1 MNAVTLRAWRDSA
14 FRLLAAALFIATF
27 ALTTM
32 VLLNA
37 ELAQR
42 FAVRTAEF
50 LGGDLQLS
58 GSQPPLSQ
66 QTDAL
71 AGARHT
77 LVVDFSTVVVH
88 TDRLLL
94 VSARAV
100 DNDYPLYGVLQVAN
114 DRFAPAAARQRG
126 PAPGELW
133 VGDQV
138 LDQLGIAVGARLTV
152 GNKELTVAGVIR
164 QLPDQGGGFYS
175 MNPRILLHRDDLAA
189 TGVLGPGT
197 RVLYR
202 LLVGAPARAITAIHS
217 GITST
222 LRPDQRLEQVADAAV
237 RSMGPLRQLTLWAN
251 LGVLLISL
259 LCGATIY
266 LATVQRV
273 RRRTRLAGLL
283 RAFGAQRKQLVS
295 RLLGADIAALLPV
308 TAMGIALGVGTITL
322 LQSALTAGDLDGN
335 QTLAASTGDWMA
347 VIFSPLLLWL
357 AFSFPQLIALTRIPA
372 MHVLQQRVGQRTM
385 AATLALLGALSA
397 PVVLAALLTR
407 SLADLGQLL
416 LVLAGLGTLL
426 PALLWPL
433 LKGFDLASQRL
444 ALPTRLA
451 VRRLSRRPA
460 LTLPLMA
467 TLTLAMAVLALAGQ
481 TGHQLLTSWRA
492 QLPTEAP
499 NYFIL
504 NLFDRDR
511 ETLRRW
517 MAEHGAQPQELY
529 PVMRGR
535 LTEIN
540 QVPVR
545 EAITK
550 ESNSEPEALNRDL
563 ILTQAARLPN
573 GNRVQDGQWHTE
585 DGSPITTG
593 VSVEQELAQKLGLK
607 LGDNLQFVSNRG
619 AFHSTVTSVREV
631 DWETFAPNFYF
642 IFSPGSLANQDITW
656 LTSFWLPPGDG
667 ARLAQLLRQ
676 LPHITLLDIN
686 ALLDKAQGIVGQA
699 SRAVFL
705 LATLL
710 MLAALLVLAT
720 ALLGGRDR
728 RARDYA
734 LARTLGARQQLLQ
747 RTTWT
752 EFLILGGGSAMC
764 ALVAVQVA
772 LYPLSERLFAGE
784 PAWSMWQ
791 LLPLIAALL
800 VVWCGVVGSRAA
812 LDRPS
817 ASLLREQGD

>member
-1 MNAVTLRAWRDSA
+1 MIAATLRAWRDSA
-14 FRLLAAALFIATF
+14 FRLLAAALLIATF
-27 ALTTM
+27 SLTTM
-32 VLLNA
+32 LLLNA

-42 FAVRTAEF
+42 FALRTAEF

-58 GSQPPLSQ
+58 GSQPPLMQ
-66 QTDAL
+66 QMDAI
-71 AGARHT
+71 ADARQT
-77 LVVDFSTVVVH
+77 LVVDFSTVVVRDDH
-88 TDRLLL
+88 LLL

-100 DNDYPLYGVLQVAN
+100 DNDYPLYGQLQVAN
-114 DRFAPAAARQRG
+114 GRFAPAAARQRG

-133 VGDQV
+133 VADQV
-138 LDQLGIAVGARLTV
+138 LDQLDIGPGASLTV
-152 GNKELTVAGVIR
+152 GNQELTVTGVIR

-175 MNPRILLHRDDLAA
+175 MNPRIVLHRDDLAA

-202 LLVGAPARAITAIHS
+202 LLVSAPSSAIAGMHARITP
-217 GITST
+217 T
-222 LRPDQRLEQVADAAV
+222 LRPDQRLEEVADAAV

-273 RRRTRLAGLL
+273 RRRARLAGLL

-295 RLLGADIAALLPV
+295 RLLGADIVALLPV
-308 TAMGIALGVGTITL
+308 TVTGIVLGVGAITL
-322 LQSALTAGDLDGN
+322 LQSALAGGDPNGDR
-335 QTLAASTGDWMA
+335 TLAATTGDWTA
-347 VIFSPLLLWL
+347 IIFSPLLLWL
-357 AFSFPQLIALTRIPA
+357 AFSLPQLIALTRVPT
-372 MHVLQQRVGQRTM
+372 MQVLQQRVRQRTLS
-385 AATLALLGALSA
+385 ATLALLGALSA

-416 LVLAGLGTLL
+416 LILAGLGTLL

-433 LKGFDLASQRL
+433 LKGLDLASRRL

-481 TGHQLLTSWRA
+481 TGHQLLASWRA
-492 QLPTEAP
+492 QLPAQAP
-499 NYFIL
+499 NYFVL

-511 ETLRRW
+511 ETLQHW
-517 MAEHGAQPQELY
+517 LAEHGAHPQELY
-529 PVMRGR
+529 PAMRGR

-550 ESNSEPEALNRDL
+550 ENSGEPEALNRDL
-563 ILTQAARLPN
+563 ILTQATLLPN
-573 GNRVQDGQWHTE
+573 GNRVHSGQWHMA
-585 DGSPITTG
+585 DGPQMAAG

-607 LGDNLQFVSNRG
+607 LGDKLQFVSNRG

-642 IFSPGSLANQDITW
+642 IFSPGSLTDQDITW

-667 ARLAQLLRQ
+667 ARLAQLLHQ

-710 MLAALLVLAT
+710 MLAALLVLTT

-728 RARDYA
+728 RGRDYA
-734 LARTLGARQQLLQ
+734 LARTLGARHRLLQ

-752 EFLILGGGSAMC
+752 EFLILGGGSAVC

-784 PAWSMWQ
+784 PAWSAWQ
-791 LLPLIAALL
+791 LLPLSAALL
-800 VVWCGVVGSRAA
+800 VVCCGVIASRPA
-812 LDRPS
+812 LYRPT

>member
-1 MNAVTLRAWRDSA
+1 MIAATLRAWRDSA

-37 ELAQR
+37 ELAER

-58 GSQPPLSQ
+58 GSQPPLMRQ
-66 QTDAL
+66 LDAI
-71 AGARHT
+71 GDARHT

-88 TDRLLL
+88 ADRLLL

-100 DNDYPLYGVLQVAN
+100 DNDYPLYGRLQVAN
-114 DRFAPAAARQRG
+114 GRFAPATAHQRG

-133 VGDQV
+133 VADQV
-138 LDQLGIAVGARLTV
+138 LDQLDIALGTRLTV
-152 GNKELTVAGVIR
+152 GNEELTVAGVIR

-175 MNPRILLHRDDLAA
+175 MNPRIVLHRDNLAA
-189 TGVLGPGT
+189 TGVLAPGT

-202 LLVGAPARAITAIHS
+202 LLVGTPSGAIAAIH
-217 GITST
+217 TRLTPT

-283 RAFGAQRKQLVS
+283 RAFGARRKQLVS
-295 RLLGADIAALLPV
+295 HLLGADIVALLPV
-308 TAMGIALGVGTITL
+308 TMIGIALGVGAIML
-322 LQSALTAGDLDGN
+322 LQSVLAGGDPNGN
-335 QTLAASTGDWMA
+335 RTLAATTGDWTA

-357 AFSFPQLIALTRIPA
+357 AFSFPQLIALARIPA
-372 MHVLQQRVGQRTM
+372 MQVLQQRVRQRSL
-385 AATLALLGALSA
+385 AATVALLGALSA
-397 PVVLAALLTR
+397 PVLLAALLTR

-433 LKGFDLASQRL
+433 LKGLDIASRHL

-481 TGHQLLTSWRA
+481 TGSQLLTSWRA
-492 QLPTEAP
+492 QLPTQAP
-499 NYFIL
+499 NYFVL

-511 ETLRRW
+511 ETLRQW
-517 MAEHGAQPQELY
+517 MSEHGAQPQELY

-540 QVPVR
+540 RVPVR

-550 ESNSEPEALNRDL
+550 ESSDEPSALNRDL

-573 GNRVQDGQWHTE
+573 GNRVHSGQWHTAA
-585 DGSPITTG
+585 GSHLTPG
-593 VSVEQELAQKLGLK
+593 VSVEQELAQKLGLEV
-607 LGDNLQFVSNRG
+607 GDNLQFVSNRG

-642 IFSPGSLANQDITW
+642 IFSPGSLADQDITW

-667 ARLAQLLRQ
+667 ARLAQLMRQ

-705 LATLL
+705 LAALL
-710 MLAALLVLAT
+710 IVAALLVLTT

-728 RARDYA
+728 RGRDYA
-734 LARTLGARQQLLQ
+734 LARTLGARKQLLQ

-752 EFLILGGGSAMC
+752 EFLILGGGSAAC
-764 ALVAVQVA
+764 ALIAVQVA
-772 LYPLSERLFAGE
+772 LYPLSERLFAGG
-784 PAWSMWQ
+784 PAWSTWQ
-791 LLPLIAALL
+791 LLPLLAALL
-800 VVWCGVVGSRAA
+800 VVCCGVIGSRTA
-812 LDRPS
+812 LYRPT

>member
-1 MNAVTLRAWRDSA
+1 MIAATLRAWRDSA

-32 VLLNA
+32 LLLNA

-42 FAVRTAEF
+42 FALRTAEF

-58 GSQPPLSQ
+58 GTQPPLAQ
-66 QTDAL
+66 QTAVI
-71 AGARHT
+71 ATARHA

-88 TDRLLL
+88 ADRLLL

-100 DNDYPLYGVLQVAN
+100 DNYYPLYGLLQVAN
-114 DRFAPAAARQRG
+114 DRFAPATARQQG

-133 VGDQV
+133 VADQV
-138 LDQLGIAVGARLTV
+138 LDQLGIAPGTRLTV
-152 GNKELTVAGVIR
+152 GNQELTVTGVIR

-202 LLVGAPARAITAIHS
+202 LLVSAPSSAIAAMHAQ
-217 GITST
+217 ITPS
-222 LRPDQRLEQVADAAV
+222 LRPDQRLEEVADAAV

-273 RRRTRLAGLL
+273 RRRARLAGLL

-295 RLLGADIAALLPV
+295 RLLGADIIALLPV
-308 TAMGIALGVGTITL
+308 TVTGIVLGVGAITL
-322 LQSALTAGDLDGN
+322 LQSLLAGGDLVSN
-335 QTLAASTGDWMA
+335 RTLAATTGDWMA
-347 VIFSPLLLWL
+347 IIFSPLLLWL
-357 AFSFPQLIALTRIPA
+357 AFSLPQLIALTRVPA
-372 MHVLQQRVGQRTM
+372 MQVLQQRVRQRTLS
-385 AATLALLGALSA
+385 ATLALLGALSA

-407 SLADLGQLL
+407 SLVDLGQLL
-416 LVLAGLGTLL
+416 LILAGLGTLL

-433 LKGFDLASQRL
+433 LKGLDLASQRL

-492 QLPTEAP
+492 QLPTQAP
-499 NYFIL
+499 NYFVL

-511 ETLRRW
+511 ETLQRW
-517 MAEHGAQPQELY
+517 IAQHSAQPQELY
-529 PVMRGR
+529 PVVRGR

-550 ESNSEPEALNRDL
+550 ESSGEQEALNRDL
-563 ILTQAARLPN
+563 ILTQTTRLPN
-573 GNRVQDGQWHTE
+573 GNRVHSGQWHTA
-585 DGSPITTG
+585 DGVQMAAG

-607 LGDNLQFVSNRG
+607 LGDKLQFVSNRG

-642 IFSPGSLANQDITW
+642 IFSPGSLADQDITW

-667 ARLAQLLRQ
+667 ARLAQLLHQ

-710 MLAALLVLAT
+710 MLAALLVLTT

-728 RARDYA
+728 RGRDYA
-734 LARTLGARQQLLQ
+734 LARTLGARHRLLQ

-752 EFLILGGGSAMC
+752 EFLILGGGSAVC
-764 ALVAVQVA
+764 AFVAVQVA

-784 PAWSMWQ
+784 PAWSAWQ

-800 VVWCGVVGSRAA
+800 VVCCGVIASRPA
-812 LDRPS
+812 LYRPT

>member
-1 MNAVTLRAWRDSA
+1 MIAASLRAWRDSA

-32 VLLNA
+32 LLLNA

-58 GSQPPLSQ
+58 GSQPPLAQ
-66 QTDAL
+66 QTAVI
-71 AGARHT
+71 AGAEHT

-88 TDRLLL
+88 ADRLLL

-100 DNDYPLYGVLQVAN
+100 DNHYPLYGMLQAAN
-114 DRFAPAAARQRG
+114 DRFAPAAARQQG
-126 PAPGELW
+126 PPPGELW

-152 GNKELTVAGVIR
+152 GSKELTVSGLIR

-202 LLVGAPARAITAIHS
+202 LLVGAPSSAIAAMHI
-217 GITST
+217 GITPT

-266 LATVQRV
+266 LATLQRV
-273 RRRTRLAGLL
+273 RRRARLAGLL
-283 RAFGAQRKQLVS
+283 RAFGAQRRQLVS
-295 RLLGADIAALLPV
+295 RLLGADIVALLPV
-308 TAMGIALGVGTITL
+308 TVTGIVLGVGAITL
-322 LQSALTAGDLDGN
+322 LQSTLAGENLDGN
-335 QTLAASTGDWMA
+335 RTLAATTGDWMA
-347 VIFSPLLLWL
+347 IMFSPLLLWL
-357 AFSFPQLIALTRIPA
+357 AFSLPQLVALTRIPA
-372 MHVLQQRVGQRTM
+372 MQVLQQRIRQRTLS
-385 AATLALLGALSA
+385 ATLTLLGALSA

-416 LVLAGLGTLL
+416 LILAGLGTLL

-433 LKGFDLASQRL
+433 LKGLDLASQHL

-467 TLTLAMAVLALAGQ
+467 TLTLAMAVLTLAGQ
-481 TGHQLLTSWRA
+481 TGYQLLTSWRA
-492 QLPTEAP
+492 QLPAQAP
-499 NYFIL
+499 NYFVL

-511 ETLRRW
+511 EILDRW
-517 MAEHGAQPQELY
+517 MTEHGALPQELY

-550 ESNSEPEALNRDL
+550 ESDGEPEALNRDL

-573 GNRVQDGQWHTE
+573 GNRVQSGRWHSE
-585 DGSPITTG
+585 NGSQITTG
-593 VSVEQELAQKLGLK
+593 VSVEQELAEKLGLK

-642 IFSPGSLANQDITW
+642 IFSPGSLADQDITW

-667 ARLAQLLRQ
+667 ARLAQLLQQ

-710 MLAALLVLAT
+710 MLAALLVLTT

-728 RARDYA
+728 RGRDYA
-734 LARTLGARQQLLQ
+734 LARTLGARHRLLQ

-752 EFLILGGGSAMC
+752 EFLILGGASAVC
-764 ALVAVQVA
+764 AFVAVQVA
-772 LYPLSERLFAGE
+772 LYPLSQRLFAGE
-784 PAWSMWQ
+784 PAWSIWQ

-800 VVWCGVVGSRAA
+800 VVCCGVIGSRAA
-812 LDRPS
+812 LYQPT